1 MEIGFIGLGAMGKAM
16 AANLIKAGHRVRVW
30 NRSPGPVAAL
40 REIGA
45 EAAATVPDVFRGD
58 LVISMLAEDGAL
70 RATLLETGVIAAA
83 PKGLLHVN
91 MATISVAL
99 AEELTELHR
108 QCGLGYVAAPV
119 FGRPDVAA
127 AGNLNIVAA
136 GPTDLLDRAQPIFDV
151 LGQKTWRV
159 GEEPIRAN
167 IVKVAGNFM
176 IGAAIEA
183 MGEATALTRGY
194 GVSAADFL
202 EIVSNTL
209 FAAPVYKGYG
219 ALIAEQ
225 RYEPAAFK
233 LTLGLKD
240 IRLALAAGDGANVP
254 LPLASLLRDNM
265 LDAIAAGD
273 GDRDFAT
280 LATVAQRRAGQIS
293 KA

>member
-40 REIGA
+40 REAGA
-45 EAAATVPDVFRGD
+45 EAAGTVQDAFRGD

-70 RATLLETGVIAAA
+70 RATLLDTGVITAA
-83 PKGLLHVN
+83 PKGLLHIN
-91 MATISVAL
+91 MATISANL
-99 AEELTELHR
+99 ASELTNLHR

-136 GPTDLLDRAQPIFDV
+136 GPTDLLDRAQPVLDV

-167 IVKVAGNFM
+167 IVKIAGNFM

-194 GVSAADFL
+194 GVSAGDFL

-265 LDAIAAGD
+265 LDAIAVGD
-273 GDRDFAT
+273 GDRDFAA
-280 LATVAQRRAGQIS
+280 LATVAQRRAGQAP

>member
-70 RATLLETGVIAAA
+70 RATLPETGVIAAA